1 LLDAAFVDLP
11 TLLEEAHQSG
21 NLAIPFVRQLTAA
34 VWLRS
39 EDAARSVHWGAT
51 SQDLLDTA
59 LVLQMREALALISED
74 LERLDRQ
81 LLQRVEEHAHTVMA
95 GRTWLQQGPPITLG
109 LKIAGWLAA
118 IRRHRE
124 RLQAA
129 SERALVLQFGGAV
142 GTLAALGEKGTAVSA
157 HLARTLGLTEPDLP
171 WHTHR
176 DNLVEVATVLGLLA
190 GTLGKIARD
199 VSLLMETEVAEVS
212 EPWTEGR
219 GGSSTM
225 PHKRNPVASA
235 IVLAAAA
242 RIPGLVSTLL
252 TAMVQEHERG
262 LGGWHAEWETLPEVF
277 FLASAALARV
287 LEIAGGLDVH
297 AARMLANL
305 EQTQGLA
312 MSEAVSIA
320 LAADIG
326 RARAHEL
333 VEEASRRTIAE
344 GRPLRDV
351 LKEIPQICQHL
362 SEADID
368 RILDPRNY
376 LGSAQSFIERIIRGE
391 NDSN

>member
-1 LLDAAFVDLP
+1 
-11 TLLEEAHQSG
+11 
-21 NLAIPFVRQLTAA
+21 
-34 VWLRS
+34 
-39 EDAARSVHWGAT
+39 
-51 SQDLLDTA
+51 
-59 LVLQMREALALISED
+59 
-74 LERLDRQ
+74 
-81 LLQRVEEHAHTVMA
+81 MA

-235 IVLAAAA
+235 IVLAAGCANSRA
-242 RIPGLVSTLL
+242 RLNAFDCDGAGTR
-252 TAMVQEHERG
+252 TR
-262 LGGWHAEWETLPEVF
+262 TRR
-277 FLASAALARV
+277 LARGV
-287 LEIAGGLDVH
+287 GDFAG
-297 AARMLANL
+297 
-305 EQTQGLA
+305 
-312 MSEAVSIA
+312 
-320 LAADIG
+320 DIPPHIG
-326 RARAHEL
+326 CAGARA
-333 VEEASRRTIAE
+333 
-344 GRPLRDV
+344 
-351 LKEIPQICQHL
+351 
-362 SEADID
+362 
-368 RILDPRNY
+368 
-376 LGSAQSFIERIIRGE
+376 
-391 NDSN
+391 